1 MLTEKELT
9 DALITN
15 ISGWDWSINT
25 KFSIDEKTGKSLVNE
40 YRALVAK
47 CQELEKRV
55 EANKL
60 LGGVL

>member
-9 DALITN
+9 EALITN
-15 ISGWDWSINT
+15 INNWDWTIDT
-25 KFSIDEKTGKSLVNE
+25 KFGIDEKSGIALVNE
-40 YRALVAK
+40 YRALKEK